1 MISKTLIIYEYQ
13 ILYKILSEIK
23 EYLNFEI
30 LHVDKNKLQELEFD
44 KFENYLIVSSVKS
57 TDLKNS
63 FVLENLPIKLDK
75 LIQIININF
84 LKTSFIKNQM

>member
-30 LHVDKNKLQELEFD
+30 LHVDKGKLQELEFN
-44 KFENYLIVSSVKS
+44 KFENLLNMTRLNKYIPE
-57 TDLKNS
+57 KN
-63 FVLENLPIKLDK
+63 
-75 LIQIININF
+75 
-84 LKTSFIKNQM
+84 